1 MTPTAAGLISATA
14 ADLGN
19 RSASAYLTNIST
31 MPTPDPS
38 VALTTSAAVLM
49 QKTLTAIRS
58 ASACNTS
65 NGLCMEHEANNV
77 SKSSFLEQ
85 DRNDYDDYSE
95 IKVVEEVLAI
105 AVPILFGVIAVIGFF
120 GNALVVLVV
129 LCNPQMRS
137 TTNILIINL
146 AMADLLFIVFCVPF
160 TGWDYTLNYWP
171 FGDTWCR
178 IVQYLVIV
186 CAYASIYTLVLMS
199 LDRFLAVVHPITS
212 MTIRTERNAYLAI
225 LFTWILILLACI
237 PALYSH
243 GMIIEEAYSSCTFR
257 VDKGYNIAAFQIS
270 FFMSSFVVPLALIF
284 VLYVLMLKRLWLG
297 VATGG
302 RVSAESVRSKKRV
315 TRLVVVV
322 VLVFAVCWCPVHVVL
337 VLKSL
342 DLYGR
347 PMNPPRIVV
356 QIASQVLAYTNSCV
370 NPFLYAFLSDNF
382 RRSFRKAIFC
392 YRKASGRSVG
402 GTGSC
407 MARTRTPDDT
417 ERTERETTATCITK
431 ASNISNDIL

>member
-1 MTPTAAGLISATA
+1 MTSTAASLLSTGAAHSVGRTA
-14 ADLGN
+14 
-19 RSASAYLTNIST
+19 SQHLTNMSAVT
-31 MPTPDPS
+31 TPDPS
-38 VALTTSAAVLM
+38 LTLTTTMSLLVQNTLSAL
-49 QKTLTAIRS
+49 RS
-58 ASACNTS
+58 SSACNS
-65 NGLCMEHEANNV
+65 SELCIEREAANI
-77 SKSSFLEQ
+77 SRSSSLEQ
-85 DRNDYDDYSE
+85 DRNEYDDYGE

-225 LFTWILILLACI
+225 IFTWILILLACI

-243 GMIIEEAYSSCTFR
+243 GMIIEDAYSACTFR

-297 VATGG
+297 VTSGG

-392 YRKASGRSVG
+392 YRKASGRGVG

>member
-1 MTPTAAGLISATA
+1 MRDVFATGSIAATTPH
-14 ADLGN
+14 
-19 RSASAYLTNIST
+19 
-31 MPTPDPS
+31 P
-38 VALTTSAAVLM
+38 ALTLTTILTLLTQNVVPGLASTAVCNRTGETC
-49 QKTLTAIRS
+49 QGAGGTNASTA
-58 ASACNTS
+58 
-65 NGLCMEHEANNV
+65 
-77 SKSSFLEQ
+77 SSSDQQ
-85 DRNDYDDYSE
+85 DRMEYDDYGE
-95 IKVVEEVLAI
+95 TRMVEEVLAI
-105 AVPILFGVIAVIGFF
+105 AVPILFGAIAVIGFF

-212 MTIRTERNAYLAI
+212 MSIRTERNAYLAI
-225 LFTWILILLACI
+225 LFTWIIILVACI
-237 PALYSH
+237 PALFSH
-243 GMIIEEAYSSCTFR
+243 GMVFIEDTYSSCTFR
-257 VDKGYNIAAFQIS
+257 VDMGYNIAAFQIS

-284 VLYVLMLKRLWLG
+284 ILYVLMLKRLWLG
-297 VATGG
+297 VAPGG

-337 VLKSL
+337 VLKSV

-356 QIASQVLAYTNSCV
+356 QIASQILAYTNSCV

-382 RRSFRKAIFC
+382 RKSFRKVIFC
-392 YRKASGRSVG
+392 YRKASGGAAG
-402 GTGSC
+402 GSGSC
-407 MARTRTPDDT
+407 LARARTLDDA
-417 ERTERETTATCITK
+417 ERLERETTATCITK
-431 ASNISNDIL
+431 ASKISNDIL